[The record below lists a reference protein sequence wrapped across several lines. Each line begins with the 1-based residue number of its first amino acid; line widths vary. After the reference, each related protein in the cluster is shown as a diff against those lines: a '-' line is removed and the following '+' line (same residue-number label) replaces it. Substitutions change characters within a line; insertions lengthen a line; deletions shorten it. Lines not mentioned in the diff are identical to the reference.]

1 MFKFDKHKTDTMSV
15 ENLSLPAFPTFDLLK
30 KTRWKRDGPNT
41 WDVLILCAR
50 LLVLP
55 MMAKKISVLL
65 TYIGDEMYEIYKNII
80 TVKET
85 TLAQVNAAF
94 KTHFPPTSNPAYK
107 CYLFR

>member
-15 ENLSLPAFPTFDLLK
+15 ANLSLPAFPTFDLTEKDTL
-30 KTRWKRDGPNT
+30 KTRCTKCLKRFNTLCKAIGVNDDGQK
-41 WDVLILCAR
+41 LS
-50 LLVLP
+50 
-55 MMAKKISVLL
+55 MLL

-80 TVKET
+80 TAEEP

-94 KTHFPPTSNPAYK
+94 EAHFAPTSNPAYE